1 MNHKKIIFFPSKL
14 RWLWLSLLV
23 VVLDQWTKYLVLKH
37 LVPSSSHTISPFL
50 NLTLVYNMG
59 TAFSVLKFIGGWQR
73 WFFVGVISII
83 CLIIIIWMAR
93 LQKKQNLLAA
103 GLALVLGG
111 AIGNL
116 LNRICYGFVIDFI
129 DLHLKHLHWPAF
141 NLADSAICIG
151 VGLLLIEMFLAHRGK
166 S

>member
-1 MNHKKIIFFPSKL
+1 MNHKKIIFLPSKL

-93 LQKKQNLLAA
+93 LQKKTKFTCSRISFSFRRCYWE
-103 GLALVLGG
+103 LV
-111 AIGNL
+111 
-116 LNRICYGFVIDFI
+116 
-129 DLHLKHLHWPAF
+129 K
-141 NLADSAICIG
+141 
-151 VGLLLIEMFLAHRGK
+151 
-166 S
+166 